1 MEEVADANG
10 ELSKND
16 FILHVKV
23 AVISLFLNLSLTLE
37 PFTFN
42 SFLSEFQH
50 VQSV

>member
-23 AVISLFLNLSLTLE
+23 LQDVDHVKIAVTRNLQDIYHIQTD
-37 PFTFN
+37 P
-42 SFLSEFQH
+42 
-50 VQSV
+50 